1 MAVTVLGEQLQLFAI
16 CLAEKVPADASRK
29 ISLMFFM
36 DILLA
41 MRITPFMI
49 DFTIIVRGSADK
61 ISRNR
66 KEKCPDKTGIR
77 VRLIPE
83 TMSNKNRNT
92 CPDKI
97 GTGVQQKPESVS
109 S

>member
-1 MAVTVLGEQLQLFAI
+1 
-16 CLAEKVPADASRK
+16 
-29 ISLMFFM
+29 MFFM

-61 ISRNR
+61 ILRNH

-77 VRLIPE
+77 VRCGLWPATAAIPF
-83 TMSNKNRNT
+83 
-92 CPDKI
+92 
-97 GTGVQQKPESVS
+97 
-109 S
+109 